1 MPFIFN
7 LLLISRIACNF
18 KVLNE
23 YFPEILEVF
32 LRNHIFSAFLH
43 LIYFDPPHGTNPGCW
58 NESSEST
65 IHNSCFHYAISN
77 ANSVWLAPVDYLF
90 PQHTNTHAGYEVPLA
105 KRWNYLEHYFPHILA
120 RNKFGSALRSS
131 GGVGRHIS
139 TPLPLQPTRLVGW
152 LAQHRG
158 FPWRPVQYP
167 GRIHSV
173 ENSKREKLCP
183 MPPPTQHQPPTDR
196 LLLHILKR
204 VIFFTLFYLFHTPHS
219 TN

>member
-77 ANSVWLAPVDYLF
+77 ANSIWLAPVDYLF

-131 GGVGRHIS
+131 GEVGRHIS

-152 LAQHRG
+152 RSTVVSHGDPCNTQAGSTRLKTANGKNFVLCRRRHSISHR
-158 FPWRPVQYP
+158 
-167 GRIHSV
+167 
-173 ENSKREKLCP
+173 
-183 MPPPTQHQPPTDR
+183 PTDCCCTYWR
-196 LLLHILKR
+196 G
-204 VIFFTLFYLFHTPHS
+204 
-219 TN
+219 